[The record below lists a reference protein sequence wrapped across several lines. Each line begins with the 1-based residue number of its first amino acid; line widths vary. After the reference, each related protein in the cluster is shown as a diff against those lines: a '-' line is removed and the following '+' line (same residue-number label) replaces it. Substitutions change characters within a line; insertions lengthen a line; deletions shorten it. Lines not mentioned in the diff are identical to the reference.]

1 MPVRARVWWLS
12 RTFESK
18 VCHLKSMD
26 APLLLALARHRL
38 AMGASVDAVHVS
50 PRALLLV
57 FSPAQGSGRGWAWVF
72 LLHPGPQLWLLRE
85 GDEAYRILKAESKVD
100 LSRRW
105 GLELKG
111 ARFEAV
117 HGDPRERWLGLDF
130 RRRVLTGRIEG
141 MRLCFQA
148 IPGRGGLRLD
158 GLDLNAV
165 RIGMGSPFPATA
177 PVPDHDPPPFLRWKD
192 KFTDHLELALSGG
205 LDEVL
210 DGEGDLASRHH
221 AWSLAQAERL
231 LLNPANVA
239 VDRHL
244 ASERSR
250 LDRLGKALKKD
261 LARHQRSLESKA
273 KATRLSGELY
283 RLKGASGSVELL
295 DGSALELPPGL
306 NVEAAVQRWFAV
318 AKRAERGL
326 AKIAQL
332 EADRLRQL
340 KALESGEAPPLSK
353 PKAKSSMNQ
362 KSIREEK
369 QASKR
374 ADGKGLAFR
383 SVMIEGF
390 EVLIGKGDVDNDRL
404 TFKVAAPLDWWLH
417 VASVPGS
424 HVIIRNPDKL
434 SDAPREVFER
444 AAELAAF
451 HSKARDGGKVE
462 VHLCRVADV
471 SKPRGFEPGKVILKQ
486 WKALR
491 VYPKA

>member
-1 MPVRARVWWLS
+1 
-12 RTFESK
+12 
-18 VCHLKSMD
+18 MD

-38 AMGASVDAVHVS
+38 AMGASVDSVHMS
-50 PRALLLV
+50 PRALLLG
-57 FSPAQGSGRGWAWVF
+57 FSPSKGSGRGWAWVF
-72 LLHPGPQLWLLRE
+72 LLQPIPQLWLLRE
-85 GDEAYRILKAESKVD
+85 GDEAHRILKAECKVE

-105 GLELKG
+105 GVELKG

-158 GLDLNAV
+158 GLDLNAL
-165 RIGMGSPFPATA
+165 RIGMGSLFSATL
-177 PVPDHDPPPFLRWKD
+177 PSPERDPPTFLKWQERFAD
-192 KFTDHLELALSGG
+192 RLELALAGG
-205 LDEVL
+205 LEDVL
-210 DGEGDLASRHH
+210 EGEGDLPTRHH
-221 AWSLAQAERL
+221 DWSLAQAEKL
-231 LLNPANVA
+231 LLNPAKIA
-239 VDRHL
+239 MDRHVT
-244 ASERSR
+244 SERAR
-250 LDRLGKALKKD
+250 LDRLGDALKKD
-261 LARHQRSLESKA
+261 LARHQRSLESKH
-273 KATRLSGELY
+273 KANHLSGELY

-295 DGSALELPPGL
+295 DGSSLELPSGM
-306 NVEAAVQRWFAV
+306 NAEAAVQRWFKV

-326 AKIAQL
+326 AKVAQL
-332 EADRLRQL
+332 ETDRLRQL
-340 KALESGEAPPLSK
+340 KALEAGEAPPPPK
-353 PKAKSSMNQ
+353 PKAKPPMHP
-362 KSIREEK
+362 KSIREDK
-369 QASKR
+369 MLTKR
-374 ADGKGLAFR
+374 SDGKGQAFR
-383 SVMIEGF
+383 SVMVEGF

-417 VASVPGS
+417 VAGVPGS
-424 HVIIRNPDKL
+424 HVIIRNPDRL
-434 SDAPREVFER
+434 SDAPRQVLER

-462 VHLCRVADV
+462 VHICRAADV

>member
-1 MPVRARVWWLS
+1 
-12 RTFESK
+12 
-18 VCHLKSMD
+18 MD

-38 AMGASVDAVHVS
+38 ALGASVDAVQVS
-50 PRALLLV
+50 PRALILG
-57 FSPAQGSGRGWAWVF
+57 FSASRGAGRGWAWVF
-72 LLHPGPQLWLLRE
+72 LLHPIPQLWLLRE
-85 GDEAYRILKAESKVD
+85 RDAAYGILKAECKVD

-130 RRRVLTGRIEG
+130 RRRVLTGRVEG

-158 GLDLNAV
+158 GLDLNAL
-165 RIGMGSPFPATA
+165 RIGMGSLFPATA
-177 PVPDHDPPPFLRWKD
+177 PVPGHDPPPFLKWKER
-192 KFTDHLELALSGG
+192 FAERLEAALSGE
-205 LDEVL
+205 LEEVL

-221 AWSLAQAERL
+221 AWSMAQAERL
-231 LLNPANVA
+231 LLNPAKVA
-239 VDRHL
+239 VDRQV
-244 ASERSR
+244 ASERAR
-250 LDRLGKALKKD
+250 LERLGLALQKD
-261 LARHQRSLESKA
+261 LAGHGRSLEAKDKA
-273 KATRLSGELY
+273 ARLSGELY
-283 RLKGASGSVELL
+283 RLKSASGSVELL
-295 DGSALELPPGL
+295 DGSRLELPVGL
-306 NVEAAVQRWFAV
+306 NAEAAVQHWFKM

-326 AKIAQL
+326 AKVAQM
-332 EADRLRQL
+332 ETDRLRQL
-340 KALESGEAPPLSK
+340 KILDAGDVPPPPQPKSK
-353 PKAKSSMNQ
+353 TPMNPKSL
-362 KSIREEK
+362 REEK
-369 QASKR
+369 RPNKR
-374 ADGKGLAFR
+374 ADGKGQAFR
-383 SVMIEGF
+383 SVMIEDF

-417 VASVPGS
+417 VAGVPGS

-434 SDAPREVFER
+434 SEAPREVLER

-491 VYPKA
+491 VYPKG

>member
-1 MPVRARVWWLS
+1 
-12 RTFESK
+12 
-18 VCHLKSMD
+18 MD

-57 FSPAQGSGRGWAWVF
+57 FSPSKGSGRGWAWVF
-72 LLHPGPQLWLLRE
+72 LLHPGPQLWLLRD
-85 GDEAYRILKAESKVD
+85 GDETYRILKAEAKVD

-158 GLDLNAV
+158 GLDLNAI

-177 PVPDHDPPPFLRWKD
+177 PVPDHDPPPFLRWKERFAD
-192 KFTDHLELALSGG
+192 RLELALSGG
-205 LDEVL
+205 LEEVL
-210 DGEGDLASRHH
+210 EGEGELSSRHH

-239 VDRHL
+239 VDRNL
-244 ASERSR
+244 ASERTR
-250 LDRLGKALKKD
+250 LDRLGGALKKD
-261 LARHQRSLESKA
+261 LARHQRSLEAKA
-273 KATRLSGELY
+273 KAADLSGELY

-295 DGSALELPPGL
+295 DGSRLELPTGL
-306 NVEAAVQRWFAV
+306 NAEAAVQRWFAV

-326 AKIAQL
+326 AKVAQL
-332 EADRLRQL
+332 EADRLRQW
-340 KALESGEAPPLSK
+340 KSLESGEAPPPRSK
-353 PKAKSSMNQ
+353 PKPPMNLKST
-362 KSIREEK
+362 RDEK
-369 QASKR
+369 PANKR
-374 ADGKGLAFR
+374 ADGKGQAFR
-383 SVMIEGF
+383 SVMLDGF

-417 VASVPGS
+417 VAGVPGS

-434 SDAPREVFER
+434 SDAPREVLER

-462 VHLCRVADV
+462 VHICRVADV

>member
-1 MPVRARVWWLS
+1 
-12 RTFESK
+12 
-18 VCHLKSMD
+18 MD

-38 AMGASVDAVHVS
+38 ATGASVAAVHVS
-50 PRALLLV
+50 PRALLLN
-57 FSPAQGSGRGWAWVF
+57 FSPSKASGRGWAWVF
-72 LLHPGPQLWLLRE
+72 LLRPGPQLWLLRE
-85 GDEAYRILKAESKVD
+85 GDEPYRILKAESKVD

-111 ARFEAV
+111 ARVEAV

-158 GLDLNAV
+158 GLDLNAI
-165 RIGMGSPFPATA
+165 RIGMGSLFPATA
-177 PVPDHDPPPFLRWKD
+177 PVPEPGLEPPPFLRWKERFAD
-192 KFTDHLELALSGG
+192 RLELALSGG
-205 LDEVL
+205 LEDVL
-210 DGEGDLASRHH
+210 EGGGDLHSRHH

-231 LLNPANVA
+231 LLNPANIA
-239 VDRHL
+239 LDRHV
-244 ASERSR
+244 ASERTR
-250 LDRLGKALKKD
+250 LDRLGKALEKD
-261 LARHQRSLESKA
+261 LARHQRSLEAKA
-273 KATRLSGELY
+273 KASRLSDELY
-283 RLKGASGSVELL
+283 RLKGASGTVELL
-295 DGSALELPPGL
+295 DGSRLELPPGL
-306 NVEAAVQRWFAV
+306 NVESTVQRWYSV

-326 AKIAQL
+326 AKVAQL

-340 KALESGEAPPLSK
+340 KAIESGEAPPPPK
-353 PKAKSSMNQ
+353 PKAKPFMKQQSP
-362 KSIREEK
+362 REEK
-369 QASKR
+369 QANNR

-383 SVMIEGF
+383 SVMIGGF

-417 VASVPGS
+417 VAGVPGC
-424 HVIIRNPDKL
+424 HVIVRNPDKL
-434 SDAPREVFER
+434 SEAPREVLER